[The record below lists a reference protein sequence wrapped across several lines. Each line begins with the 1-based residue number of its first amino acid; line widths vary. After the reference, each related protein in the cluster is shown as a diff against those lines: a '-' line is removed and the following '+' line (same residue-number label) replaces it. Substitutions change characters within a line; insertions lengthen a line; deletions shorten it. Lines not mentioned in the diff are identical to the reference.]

1 MKQKSLSLVALSFL
15 FVMVAFGQK
24 SKLDTNNRIHV
35 YSNES
40 NDLYQLL
47 KSNGEN
53 CIRYDDINTALKSCE
68 KNEVLLI
75 LAKNYPAATTVIPG
89 DFYKR
94 VNKKD
99 LKTYIEFPNH
109 LESDITGEIKS
120 TKKERLVVTSNFFGE
135 ELSPMRILDAGLYF
149 YIDIPERESHLKG
162 ANVAGFDKAL
172 YGLEKTKSSPIL
184 FEDSNVLISTTK
196 LSDFNKSRYSPINA
210 WQSTIGGILFYLSI
224 EMAAESVTWNPIVKP
239 SYNAIVPLPENA
251 YELAVE
257 RGAEWYK
264 KARFLIHPDWKNQ
277 WECIDT
283 LQLPVGPPM
292 NLNLPSG
299 DGSLGVMEG
308 HYSYINYDGSQ
319 PYRYWL
325 RGDCVAET
333 SMTFAMANGI
343 KQNKQ
348 KEEIAENLMDF
359 LFNSDVFKT
368 SSSKDAKMSSY
379 GLIGWAATKPSRYYG
394 DDNARILLGSILSSQ
409 VMENNTWNVQIL
421 ELILA
426 NCAPRFHLIG
436 LTYAKVN
443 WRR

>member
-1 MKQKSLSLVALSFL
+1 MKQKSLFLVALSFL

-75 LAKNYPAATTVIPG
+75 LAKNYPAVTTVTPS

-99 LKTYIEFPNH
+99 LKTYTEFPNH

-172 YGLEKTKSSPIL
+172 
-184 FEDSNVLISTTK
+184 
-196 LSDFNKSRYSPINA
+196 
-210 WQSTIGGILFYLSI
+210 
-224 EMAAESVTWNPIVKP
+224 
-239 SYNAIVPLPENA
+239 
-251 YELAVE
+251 
-257 RGAEWYK
+257 
-264 KARFLIHPDWKNQ
+264 
-277 WECIDT
+277 
-283 LQLPVGPPM
+283 
-292 NLNLPSG
+292 
-299 DGSLGVMEG
+299 
-308 HYSYINYDGSQ
+308 
-319 PYRYWL
+319 
-325 RGDCVAET
+325 
-333 SMTFAMANGI
+333 
-343 KQNKQ
+343 
-348 KEEIAENLMDF
+348 
-359 LFNSDVFKT
+359 
-368 SSSKDAKMSSY
+368 
-379 GLIGWAATKPSRYYG
+379 
-394 DDNARILLGSILSSQ
+394 
-409 VMENNTWNVQIL
+409 
-421 ELILA
+421 
-426 NCAPRFHLIG
+426 
-436 LTYAKVN
+436 
-443 WRR
+443 